1 MQTKIGVL
9 NMQDTNKKWDAISNI
24 CLNAAKKVLGERPK
38 SKNNRYENE
47 EILKLL
53 DKQKK
58 MGGQI
63 DSTQN
68 RKLKT
73 KKRKDQ
79 NKILSKIKALIK
91 KEKEKI
97 IEEELEVIISKHT
110 DVSKWFETVHLL
122 NSKKRNN

>member
-1 MQTKIGVL
+1 
-9 NMQDTNKKWDAISNI
+9 MQDTNKKWDAISNI
-24 CLNAAKKVLGERPK
+24 CLNAAKKVLGERLK
-38 SKNNRYENE
+38 SKNNRYKNE

-68 RKLKT
+68 RKLKA

-91 KEKEKI
+91 KEKENI
-97 IEEELEVIISKHT
+97 VEEELEVIISKHT
-110 DVSKWFETVHLL
+110 DVRKWFETVHLL
-122 NSKKRNN
+122 NSKKPNN